1 MDECCNAKSVSK
13 PQWPKLI
20 NINIYRTVRCF
31 PSKKQCIMQSSFYR
45 PYRVPG
51 ILRTVSYDRVIKN
64 CLLYVHMYNN

>member
-1 MDECCNAKSVSK
+1 MFRNCNAKSFSK

-20 NINIYRTVRCF
+20 NINIDRTVRCF

-51 ILRTVSYDRVIKN
+51 ILHTVSYDRVIKN